1 MTNCLQKFLRANK
14 INLSKIAQLVQ
25 DLENSGLE
33 NEATELADAI
43 IEETDPNQIL
53 NRSDINNM
61 IDSIAG
67 GVLYHLSLDNN
78 ISFQG
83 DKVSDQT
90 LSDITNSLNQIVKSS

>member
-1 MTNCLQKFLRANK
+1 M
-14 INLSKIAQLVQ
+14 NLSKIAQLVQ

-83 DKVSDQT
+83 DKFSDQT

>member
-1 MTNCLQKFLRANK
+1 MNIAKL
-14 INLSKIAQLVQ
+14 AQLVK

-53 NRSDINNM
+53 NRSDINET
-61 IDSIAG
+61 IDNIVG
-67 GVLYHLSLDNN
+67 GVLYQLNLDNN
-78 ISFQG
+78 INFQC

-90 LSDITNSLNQIVKSS
+90 LSDITNSLTQIIKSS

>member
-1 MTNCLQKFLRANK
+1 MNIAKL
-14 INLSKIAQLVQ
+14 AQLVK

-53 NRSDINNM
+53 SRSDINET
-61 IDSIAG
+61 IDNIVG
-67 GVLYHLSLDNN
+67 GVLYQLNLDNN
-78 ISFQG
+78 INFQG

-90 LSDITNSLNQIVKSS
+90 LSDITNTLTQIIKSS

>member
-1 MTNCLQKFLRANK
+1 M
-14 INLSKIAQLVQ
+14 NLAKIAQLVKE
-25 DLENSGLE
+25 LEDSGLE

-53 NRSDINNM
+53 SRPDINNS
-61 IDSIAG
+61 IDSIVG

-83 DKVSDQT
+83 DRVSDQT
-90 LSDITNSLNQIVKSS
+90 LSDITNSLAQIVKSS

>member
-1 MTNCLQKFLRANK
+1 MNIAKL
-14 INLSKIAQLVQ
+14 AQLVK

-53 NRSDINNM
+53 SRSDINET
-61 IDSIAG
+61 IDNIVG
-67 GVLYHLSLDNN
+67 GVLYQLNLDNN

-90 LSDITNSLNQIVKSS
+90 LSDITNTLTQIIKSS

>member
-1 MTNCLQKFLRANK
+1 M
-14 INLSKIAQLVQ
+14 NLSKIAQLIK

-53 NRSDINNM
+53 NRSDINNS
-61 IDSIAG
+61 IDNIAG
-67 GVLYHLSLDNN
+67 GVLYHLKLDNN
-78 ISFQG
+78 ISFEG

-90 LSDITNSLNQIVKSS
+90 LSDITNSLMQIIKSS

>member
-1 MTNCLQKFLRANK
+1 M
-14 INLSKIAQLVQ
+14 NLAKIAQLIE

-53 NRSDINNM
+53 NRSDINNL
-61 IDSIAG
+61 IVSIAG

-78 ISFQG
+78 IFFEG
-83 DKVSDQT
+83 GKVSDQT
-90 LSDITNSLNQIVKSS
+90 LSDITNSLNQIIKSS

>member
-1 MTNCLQKFLRANK
+1 M
-14 INLSKIAQLVQ
+14 NLAKIAQLVKE
-25 DLENSGLE
+25 LEESGLE

-53 NRSDINNM
+53 SRPDINNS
-61 IDSIAG
+61 IDSIVG

-83 DKVSDQT
+83 DRVSDQT
-90 LSDITNSLNQIVKSS
+90 LSDITNSLAQIVKSS

>member
-1 MTNCLQKFLRANK
+1 MN
-14 INLSKIAQLVQ
+14 ISKLAQLVK
-25 DLENSGLE
+25 DLEESGLE

>member
-1 MTNCLQKFLRANK
+1 MNIAKL
-14 INLSKIAQLVQ
+14 AQLVK

-53 NRSDINNM
+53 SRSDINET
-61 IDSIAG
+61 IDNIVG
-67 GVLYHLSLDNN
+67 GVLYQLNLDNN
-78 ISFQG
+78 INFQG

-90 LSDITNSLNQIVKSS
+90 LFDITNSLTQIIKSS

>member
-1 MTNCLQKFLRANK
+1 M
-14 INLSKIAQLVQ
+14 NLKKIAQLVKE
-25 DLENSGLE
+25 LEESGLE

-43 IEETDPNQIL
+43 IEETDPNRIL
-53 NRSDINNM
+53 SRPDINNS
-61 IDSIAG
+61 IDSIVG
-67 GVLYHLSLDNN
+67 GVLYHLNLDNN

>member
-1 MTNCLQKFLRANK
+1 M
-14 INLSKIAQLVQ
+14 NLAKIAQLVQ

-53 NRSDINNM
+53 NRADINNL

-67 GVLYHLSLDNN
+67 GVLYHLKLDNN
-78 ISFQG
+78 ISFEG
-83 DKVSDQT
+83 NKVSDQT
-90 LSDITNSLNQIVKSS
+90 LSDIRNSLDQIIKSS

>member
-1 MTNCLQKFLRANK
+1 M
-14 INLSKIAQLVQ
+14 NLSKIAQLIK

-53 NRSDINNM
+53 NRSDINNS
-61 IDSIAG
+61 IDNIAG
-67 GVLYHLSLDNN
+67 GVLYHLKLDNN
-78 ISFQG
+78 ISFEG

-90 LSDITNSLNQIVKSS
+90 LSDITNSLMQIIKYS